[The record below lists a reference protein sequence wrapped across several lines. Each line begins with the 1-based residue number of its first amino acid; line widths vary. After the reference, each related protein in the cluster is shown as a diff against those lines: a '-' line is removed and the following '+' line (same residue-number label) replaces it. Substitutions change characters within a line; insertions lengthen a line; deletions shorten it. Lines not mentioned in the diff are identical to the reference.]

1 MQGSRIIK
9 LGSIL
14 YHYSETRLT
23 LLLRWLPVLLWA
35 VVIFIA
41 SARSNPYQALP
52 AGWVEPVSPSTLGSP
67 GRDELLGRFLHAGEY
82 AVLAALMA
90 RALVWRGKLRLSLLA
105 AVLGLAAL
113 YALSDETH
121 QLFVPGRSF
130 ELRDLALDITG
141 AAVGLAGYT
150 IIRLFWQVR
159 AGKAPPG

>member
-1 MQGSRIIK
+1 MLDPNKIKYFISR
-9 LGSIL
+9 
-14 YHYSETRLT
+14 
-23 LLLRWLPVLLWA
+23 WVPVLLWA

-41 SARSNPYQALP
+41 SAKSKPYQALL
-52 AGWVEPVSPSTLGSP
+52 ASTLGSS

-90 RALVWRGKLRLSLLA
+90 RALVWRSKLRFSLLA
-105 AVLGLAAL
+105 AALGLAAL

-141 AAVGLAGYT
+141 AAVGLAGYLL
-150 IIRLFWQVR
+150 IRLFWPIR
-159 AGKAPPG
+159 AGKAPHG